1 MKYATVENNTIVSI
15 SSDELSAL
23 NYVIQKY
30 PDAKYLSNT
39 TEGDL
44 NNAYYKEGTYIIL
57 NNNDVYLIEKTK
69 TIIQGFFYNSEFVSI
84 KRINQWQQLNI
95 GSNIQMKY
103 ITDEQKVTKFNSK
116 MPLSVIAK
124 HPLILSIGT
133 ITKNHQQKINSII
146 KYNIINKNIK
156 EEQIII
162 FTNASNKWNKKY
174 PVANIYNRINENI
187 FDTLTNIEEN
197 KINYFIIF
205 DRTLNETNINDEQFI
220 NLVNNCKI
228 NGTAIII
235 ITTDSD
241 VILSKNLSN
250 IDYTMIHTLTLDWNE
265 KISSEFI
272 KKYPVLTT
280 QKELEKQLV
289 TSSRLNR
296 SMVFSNKI
304 TDRYEKF

>member
-1 MKYATVENNTIVSI
+1 MKYAIVEVENNTIVSI
-15 SSDELSAL
+15 SSDEFCAL

-30 PDAKYLSNT
+30 PNAKYLSNT
-39 TEGDL
+39 TEDDV
-44 NNAYYKEGTYIIL
+44 NIAYYKEGTYIIV
-57 NNNDVYLIEKTK
+57 NNNNVYLIEKTK
-69 TIIQGFFYNSEFVSI
+69 TIIQGYFYNSEFFSI
-84 KRINQWQQLNI
+84 TRINHWQQLNI

-103 ITDEQKVTKFNSK
+103 ITDEQKITKLNSK

-174 PVANIYNRINENI
+174 PVANI

-265 KISSEFI
+265 KISTEFL
-272 KKYPVLTT
+272 KMYPVLTS